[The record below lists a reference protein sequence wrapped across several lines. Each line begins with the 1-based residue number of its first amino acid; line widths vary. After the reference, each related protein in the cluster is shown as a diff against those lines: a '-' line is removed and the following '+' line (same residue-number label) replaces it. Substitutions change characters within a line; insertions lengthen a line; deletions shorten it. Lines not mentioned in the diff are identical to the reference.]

1 MGKNLFKQLKEFSI
15 DCKNTIKLMKKP
27 DLKEFVLT
35 AKISGGIIF
44 VIGLIG
50 FFIYI
55 LHYLIFKK

>member
-1 MGKNLFKQLKEFSI
+1 MSKKIFKKIRNFLI

-27 DLKEFVLT
+27 DLKEFLLT

-44 VIGLIG
+44 IVGLIG

-55 LHYLIFKK
+55 IHYLIFKK